1 MPYKKLNIKNGQ
13 ILNQAH
19 LAHFEQGISE
29 NSTNIEE
36 IQNKIKDIEDNG
48 GGGGNAPIIYPQQFG
63 AVGDGETDDTEALIK
78 ALSCD
83 NCVVDGGNKK
93 YTYHGYLTITGVQ
106 NITIQNMIFYHGES
120 LDFAGCKN
128 VRFQNC
134 RWEGVRVKDKNSTIW
149 TCGIRL
155 RESVDNSGKET
166 WCENIWIEHCVFDDI
181 CYNPYINLTYGN
193 YGNQISGQAIVPRS
207 VHNLFIKNNYF
218 TQIKGNA
225 AIHWNTYKK
234 CGYAEI
240 TDNLFYLTAYGGIC
254 VYALPQ
260 EFPKVTG
267 KISNNQFIGCGLGYI
282 DPDFLAGQKE
292 SDRGVGCAALLGG
305 AGATPYKWHMAVENN
320 VFIDCCESS
329 IEGPVWNPV
338 IGNYI
343 NGQGVLQDEENCR
356 LMEEKY
362 HLNYKLQVRYN
373 PSVNFIYRN
382 YYKNTDGNYAME
394 DDDPMLF
401 ANNVMG
407 KSYVDRA
414 SFIHMKGDFNCPVVF
429 YGNVMQVDTGR
440 LHTHLLWCT
449 FRRGVRFENNQ
460 GIKPY
465 FNQCTVIGDMVLDD
479 ALSAWGCD
487 FSKANF
493 VANNSR
499 ARFPETLTAGY
510 DPARMVLKNEQAT
523 VKDGRPVLTSYDIPE
538 TIQKPV
544 DTAYDIAKASDYSET
559 EGYVFGGSKAGNP
572 INTGIQLL
580 KDGGDFTIFLRFDG
594 HAGTEIT
601 NSESTIVPLFTVY
614 DSAAGGADDA
624 AAYRMTVG
632 GQWANVHL
640 SLKPKQKAT
649 MVNVGGKL
657 IMRSMQLLL
666 RRRGDNIQTWAMVQ
680 GAQANSLTENMVAY
694 TINESEDTFAGFAGT
709 LFIGAP
715 NKYFNADNRYAL
727 LGNMKEFKLYNRAL
741 NNDEV
746 SMLLYDKV
754 FTTSEDTN
762 TDVPI
767 YDISTDAHYNTEEG
781 SVVFDGSFGIDT
793 GIQLFKDSNDFTVI
807 SKFRLDDYHDAGL
820 TNFNF
825 IPVLSSMNY
834 AKENYKTN
842 SPGFDV
848 GLSMQSGEA
857 LDTVP
862 SGGFV
867 TFRNSWKFT
876 GSKFIS
882 TSYFGYSG
890 VDFGVILIR
899 KNGTL
904 NVYDFN
910 MQRIATLSGADATTI
925 FDGTLHIGENMVAPP
940 LGSDNKMKGKVYEC
954 KVYDKALDI
963 STLETMFPNLYSNEK
978 RIKGGLQCIIPNLQY
993 KNQLVRYIFLEA
1005 VIDMGK
1011 YSSSEYAG
1019 KYQKAV
1025 GIRLDGVNEIIW
1037 CPTGSNTH
1045 VKKVYYAPK
1054 NVEPYGRITAEI
1066 VNTGLAPGLE
1076 ATVKAFHC
1084 AVITEEAPVTDIL
1097 DATGF
1102 NIEWDKNTFVIGVDE
1117 QLIGYVTY
1125 LPEDANTGKTLLI
1138 STSSDAITAKIED
1151 NIITIT
1157 GAVKGDVDMEVSLPN
1172 GTKNVYS
1179 FTVVENGGDASDTV
1193 KAAVLGHA
1201 IFGKMILGRNK

>member
-1 MPYKKLNIKNGQ
+1 M
-13 ILNQAH
+13 
-19 LAHFEQGISE
+19 
-29 NSTNIEE
+29 
-36 IQNKIKDIEDNG
+36 
-48 GGGGNAPIIYPQQFG
+48 
-63 AVGDGETDDTEALIK
+63 V
-78 ALSCD
+78 
-83 NCVVDGGNKK
+83 
-93 YTYHGYLTITGVQ
+93 
-106 NITIQNMIFYHGES
+106 FYHGES

-134 RWEGVRVKDKNSTIW
+134 RWEGVRVKDKNSTVW

-155 RESVDNSGKET
+155 KESVDDSGKET

-207 VHNLFIKNNYF
+207 VHNLFVKNNYF

-240 TDNLFYLTAYGGIC
+240 TDNLFYLTVYGGIC

-282 DPDFLAGQKE
+282 DPDFLAGQNE

-305 AGATPYKWHMAVENN
+305 AGVTPYKWHMAVENN

-343 NGQGVLQDEENCR
+343 NGQGTLQDEENCR
-356 LMEEKY
+356 LMEKKY
-362 HLNYKLQVRYN
+362 HLNYKLQVRHN

-382 YYKNTDGNYAME
+382 YYKNSDGNYAME

-414 SFIHMKGDFNCPVVF
+414 SFVHLKGDYNCPVVF
-429 YGNVMQVDTGR
+429 YGNVMQVDTGT

-465 FNQCTVIGDMVLDD
+465 FNQCTVIGDLVLDE

-499 ARFPETLTAGY
+499 ARFPEMLSAGY
-510 DPARMVLKNEQAT
+510 DPVHMTLINEQAS
-523 VKDGRPVLTSYDIPE
+523 VKNGNPVLTSYDIPE
-538 TIQKPV
+538 TIPKPT
-544 DTAYDIAKASDYSET
+544 DTTYDIANASGYSET
-559 EGYVFGGSKAGNP
+559 DGYVFGGQKAANH
-572 INTGIQLL
+572 IDTGIKLL
-580 KDGGDFTIFLRFDG
+580 KDNGDFTIFLRFDG
-594 HAGTEIT
+594 NTTTEIDRG
-601 NSESTIVPLFTVY
+601 ESPIMPLFTVY
-614 DSAAGGADDA
+614 DPAGAGVSNV
-624 AAYRMTVG
+624 AAYRLTVG
-632 GQWANVHL
+632 GQWANAHL
-640 SLKPKQKAT
+640 SLKQKQNIVT
-649 MVNVGGKL
+649 LNNGGKL
-657 IMRSMQLLL
+657 VMRPMQLLL
-666 RRRGDNIQTWAMVQ
+666 RRQGSEIRAWAMVQ
-680 GAQANSLTENMVAY
+680 GAQANNLTENMTAY
-694 TINESEDTFAGFAGT
+694 TIKENEDALAGFSGT

-715 NKYFNADNRYAL
+715 DGYFSTDNRYAL
-727 LGNMKEFKLYNRAL
+727 FGKMQEFKLYSRAL
-741 NNDEV
+741 NDNEV
-746 SMLLYDKV
+746 SMLLYDKIFV
-754 FTTSEDTN
+754 TSGNTS

-767 YDISTDAHYNTEEG
+767 YDISTDAHYNTEEN
-781 SVVFDGSFGIDT
+781 SVVFDGSFGINT
-793 GIQLFKDSNDFTVI
+793 GIQLFKDSSDFTVI
-807 SKFRLDDYHDAGL
+807 CKFRLENYHDAGL
-820 TNFNF
+820 MNFNF
-825 IPVLSSMNY
+825 IPVLSAMNY
-834 AKENYKTN
+834 AKENYKTK

-848 GLSMQSGEA
+848 GLSMQQGDA
-857 LDTVP
+857 LDTVTT
-862 SGGFV
+862 GGFV

-876 GSKFIS
+876 GAAYILN
-882 TSYFGYSG
+882 SYFGYSS
-890 VDFGVILIR
+890 VDLGVILIR
-899 KNGTL
+899 KNGVL

-910 MQRIATLSGADATTI
+910 MQKLATLSGADATTT

-940 LGSDNKMKGKVYEC
+940 LAGNNKLKGKVYEC

-963 STLETMFPNLYSNEK
+963 SVLETLFPNLYSNEK
-978 RIKGGLQCIIPNLQY
+978 RIKGTLQCIIPNLQY
-993 KNQLVRYIFLEA
+993 KNQITRYVFLET

-1011 YSSSEYAG
+1011 YSSPEYAG

-1054 NVEPYGRITAEI
+1054 NIEPYGRITAEI

-1076 ATVKAFHC
+1076 ATVKAFYC
-1084 AVITEEAPVTDIL
+1084 AAITEETSVTDAL
-1097 DATGF
+1097 DAIGF
-1102 NIEWDKNTFVIGVDE
+1102 NIEWDKDIFVIGVDE

-1125 LPEDANTGKTLLI
+1125 LPEDANTGKTLTI
-1138 STSSDAITAKIED
+1138 STSSGAIAAKVED
-1151 NIITIT
+1151 NTITIT
-1157 GAVKGDVDMEVSLPN
+1157 GIANGESDMEVSLPN
-1172 GTKNVYS
+1172 GTKNIYS
-1179 FTVVENGGDASDTV
+1179 FTVVEKETGETT
-1193 KAAVLGHA
+1193 
-1201 IFGKMILGRNK
+1201 

>member
-48 GGGGNAPIIYPQQFG
+48 GNTPIIYPQQFG
-63 AVGDGETDDTEALIK
+63 AVGDGETDDTEALTK
-78 ALSCD
+78 ALNQSF
-83 NCVVDGGNKK
+83 CVIDGGNKK
-93 YTYHGYLTITGVQ
+93 YKYLSIRMENVENVTIRNVVFWKGQQLEV
-106 NITIQNMIFYHGES
+106 S
-120 LDFAGCKN
+120 GCKN
-128 VRFQNC
+128 IKFEHCIWDGINC
-134 RWEGVRVKDKNSTIW
+134 NGDHNVW

-155 RESVDNSGKET
+155 MERIDEEEKEI
-166 WCENIWIEHCVFDDI
+166 WCENVWIEHCVFDDI
-181 CYNPYINLTYGN
+181 CYNPYINLKYGN

-207 VHNLFIKNNYF
+207 VHNLFVKNNYF

-240 TDNLFYLTAYGGIC
+240 TDNLFYLTAYGGVC

-267 KISNNQFIGCGLGYI
+267 KVSNNQFIGCGLGYI
-282 DPDFLAGQKE
+282 DPDFLAGQNE

-305 AGATPYKWHMAVENN
+305 VGATPYKWHMAVENN

-343 NGQGVLQDEENCR
+343 NGQGALQDEENCR

-362 HLNYKLQVRYN
+362 HLNYKLQVRHN

-382 YYKNTDGNYAME
+382 YYKNSDGSYAME

-414 SFIHMKGDFNCPVVF
+414 SFIHLKGDFNCPVVF

-465 FNQCTVIGDMVLDD
+465 FNQCTVIGDMVLDE

-493 VANNSR
+493 IANNSR

-510 DPARMVLKNEQAT
+510 DPARMVLVNEQAT

-538 TIQKPV
+538 TVEKPT
-544 DTAYDIAKASDYSET
+544 DTVYDIVNASGYSET
-559 EGYVFGGSKAGNP
+559 AGYIFGGPKAANH
-572 INTGIQLL
+572 IDTGIQLL

-594 HAGTEIT
+594 NTTTEIDRG
-601 NSESTIVPLFTVY
+601 ESPIMPLFTVY
-614 DSAAGGADDA
+614 DSAGAGVRNA
-624 AAYRMTVG
+624 ASYRLTVG
-632 GQWANVHL
+632 GQWANVYL
-640 SLKPKQKAT
+640 SLKRKQNIT
-649 MVNVGGKL
+649 TLNEGGKL
-657 IMRSMQLLL
+657 TMRPMQMLL
-666 RRRGDNIQTWAMVQ
+666 RRQGGEIRVWAMTQ
-680 GAQANSLTENMVAY
+680 GTQANDLTKNMTVY
-694 TINESEDTFAGFAGT
+694 TINESEDAFAGFTGT

-715 NKYFNADNRYAL
+715 DGYFSTDNRYAL
-727 LGNMKEFKLYNRAL
+727 FGKMQEFKLYKRAL
-741 NNDEV
+741 SDDETSV
-746 SMLLYDKV
+746 LLYNKTFAGSATEEV
-754 FTTSEDTN
+754 T
-762 TDVPI
+762 PI
-767 YDISTDAHYNTEEG
+767 YDLSTDGHYSTETEC
-781 SVVFDGSFGIDT
+781 VTFDGSFGIDT
-793 GIQLFKDSNDFTVI
+793 GVQLFKDGSDFTVI
-807 SKFRLDDYHDAGL
+807 CKFRLEDYHDAGL

-825 IPVLSSMNY
+825 IPVLSAMNY
-834 AKENYKTN
+834 AKENYKTQ

-848 GLSMQSGEA
+848 GLSMQQGDA
-857 LDTVP
+857 LDTVTT
-862 SGGFV
+862 GGFV
-867 TFRNSWKFT
+867 MFRNSWKFT
-876 GSKFIS
+876 GSAYIS
-882 TSYFGYSG
+882 TSYFGYSST
-890 VDFGVILIR
+890 DFGVILIR
-899 KNGTL
+899 KNGIL

-910 MQRIATLSGADATTI
+910 MQKLATLSGADATTT

-940 LGSDNKMKGKVYEC
+940 LAENNKLKGKVYEC

-963 STLETMFPNLYSNEK
+963 SVLETMFPNLYSNEK
-978 RIKGGLQCIIPNLQY
+978 RIKGSLKYIIPNLQY

-1045 VKKVYYAPK
+1045 VKRVYYAPK

-1084 AVITEEAPVTDIL
+1084 AAITEEVPVVDAL
-1097 DATGF
+1097 DAIGF
-1102 NIEWDKNTFVIGVDE
+1102 NIEWDKDTFVIGVDE

-1138 STSSDAITAKIED
+1138 STSSDAITANIED
-1151 NIITIT
+1151 DIITIT
-1157 GAVKGDVDMEVSLPN
+1157 GVVKGDADIEVSLPN
-1172 GTKNVYS
+1172 GTKNIYS
-1179 FTVVENGGDASDTV
+1179 FTVVENGGDASDTA

-1201 IFGKMILGRNK
+1201 IF